1 MSWMPSGKRPKRCL
15 KGSNKSLHIF
25 FIDVPPVHPGGT
37 SDFGEGYRSIFS
49 IFILDK
55 DNKVAYLEY
64 VPELASHPDYD
75 KALAA
80 LKRIVG

>member
-1 MSWMPSGKRPKRCL
+1 LSRA
-15 KGSNKSLHIF
+15 
-25 FIDVPPVHPGGT
+25 
-37 SDFGEGYRSIFS
+37 

-55 DNKVAYLEY
+55 DNKVSYLEY